1 MKMTKKLISGL
12 LAAVTAVSAMPALT
26 FSTAEAAASYP
37 VQKFQLAIYNTNR
50 NVNSEDSSVKSEKQ
64 NGTAAEDWTLN
75 YISAGVYEIV
85 NSANGQILTANG
97 NSAGLAA
104 DKDGSNQ
111 RWKIEGVEKDFD
123 GYYLYYKVTSNADGK
138 ALTFDPDTNSFS
150 LESYSGAGYQKYKLN
165 LDGLEGFAANCK
177 VDKGEKAG
185 TIGGLLGPTVFVS
198 TADDLEKQLNSVGA
212 QTIVVTANIDM
223 QKKSHTRIRDNKTLV
238 GSFGAN
244 TIYDSQFRTNDVW
257 GTEGDNPSDNIV
269 FRNLDMQAKNVKDR
283 ILINIWSSRQIWID
297 HLNFN
302 STLSFDKSGNGLD
315 EVGKFIWLNTP
326 YESYKD
332 AKDMWR
338 SPDYMTISYC
348 KFTNRYWTVAYGT
361 QNGEITRDRTTL
373 LYNWWNG
380 NIRRCPQIGNGSA
393 HVYNNYYNGQS
404 GGNNKYTSQIIGG
417 DNSDI
422 VSENNRFDGITQNNA
437 YAVGDY
443 YRDSNSYLSTSIGG
457 TPSKV
462 NLTVSKKSTWYP
474 NKTNYGYSLLD
485 AYNTSNTDAK
495 TFCQKYAGC
504 FKSDSGIKYIG
515 DKDFASWVKTKYDS
529 PFLKDIEVSDGKPG
543 AVLNTALTYEFKN
556 VGSGYYLE
564 VADSKAENGANVQ
577 QGDTG
582 ASKWTVADAGKG
594 YYKVYSEVGDGKTF
608 LLDLDY
614 GKTDNGTNIGIW
626 GDTNSDAQL
635 FKFVDNGDGTY
646 AIVTKATK
654 DKSGIGIAAGST
666 ENGANAVQW
675 SLDGSDN
682 QKWVLEA
689 SVNGGELIQ
698 NIRVSD
704 VANAD
709 AWKFDSSLAKG
720 DLVFGDREVT
730 YATVPEA
737 LLGAETILTACD
749 SKNTTTDLASF
760 VAGKDMTVYIA
771 MDNRVTEFAAWMDDY
786 TKTDMTVS
794 NNNDVVFDVYS
805 REVKAGE
812 TVVLGT
818 NNQNY
823 KCVNYTVFAKE
834 KAVTATTTTTTTTT
848 TTSTTTETEPET
860 TTITTTTT
868 TESQPEDTTTTTISI
883 TTTTTTTET
892 EPETTTTTTTTT
904 DIQTETTTSTTST
917 TTTASTT
924 TTTVST
930 EEPVLVERVGDAN
943 MDGKLSM
950 VDLVHMNKYVAG
962 LVSFNDNQK
971 LNADCYKDGAVNGS
985 DATALLRFLLQVIDT
1000 LPVIPE

>member
-1 MKMTKKLISGL
+1 MKKTVKLVSGL
-12 LAAVTAVSAMPALT
+12 CAVVTAVSAMPHLT
-26 FSTAEAAASYP
+26 FSTVEAAASYP
-37 VQKFQLAIYNTNR
+37 IQKFQLAIYNTNR
-50 NVNSEDSSVKSEKQ
+50 NVNSEDSWIKSEKQ
-64 NGTAAEDWTLN
+64 NGTSAEDWSLN
-75 YISAGVYEIV
+75 YVSEGVYEIV
-85 NSANGQILTANG
+85 NSANGQILTAN
-97 NSAGLAA
+97 NDSVRLAA
-104 DKDGSNQ
+104 DTDGANQ

-123 GYYLYYKVTSNADGK
+123 GYYLYYKVTSNADDK

-165 LDGLEGFAANCK
+165 LDGLEGFAANCT
-177 VDKGEKAG
+177 VDNGEKAG

-198 TADDLEKQLNSVGA
+198 TADDLEKQLNSVDA
-212 QTIVVTANIDM
+212 QTIVVTADIDM
-223 QKKSHTRIRDNKTLV
+223 QNKSHTRIRDNKTLV
-238 GSFGAN
+238 GSYDAN

-257 GTEGDNPSDNIV
+257 GTEGDEPSDNIV
-269 FRNLDMQAKNVKDR
+269 FRNLDMQAKNVKNR

-297 HLNFN
+297 HINFN
-302 STLSFDKSGNGLD
+302 STLSYDKSGNGQD

-326 YESYKD
+326 YDSYRD
-332 AKDMWR
+332 AKDMDR

-404 GGNNKYTSQIIGG
+404 DGNNQYTSQIIGG
-417 DNSDI
+417 DGSNV
-422 VSENNRFDGITQNNA
+422 VSESNRFDGVTQSQA
-437 YAVGDY
+437 FCGGSADP
-443 YRDSNSYLSTSIGG
+443 YRDTNSYLSTSIGG

-462 NLTVSKKSTWYP
+462 SLSVKTESTWYP
-474 NKTNYGYSLLD
+474 NESNYGYSLLD

-504 FKSDSGIKYIG
+504 FKSESELKYIG
-515 DKDFASWVKTKYDS
+515 DDDFKSWVKTKYDA

-543 AVLNTALTYEFKN
+543 AEMNTALTYEFRN
-556 VGSGYYLE
+556 FGSGYYLE

-582 ASKWTVADAGKG
+582 ASKWTLADAGND
-594 YYKVYSEVGDGKTF
+594 YYKIYSVLGDGKTF

-626 GDTNSDAQL
+626 GDTSSDAQL

-654 DKSGIGIAAGST
+654 DKSGVGIHSGSK
-666 ENGANAVQW
+666 ESGANAIQW

-689 SVNGGELIQ
+689 SVNGGELIKD
-698 NIRVSD
+698 IRVFD

-709 AWKFDSSLAKG
+709 GWKFDSSLAAG
-720 DLVFGDREVT
+720 DLVFGDRNVT
-730 YATVPEA
+730 YAVVPEA
-737 LLGAETILTACD
+737 LRGAETILTACD
-749 SKNTTTDLASF
+749 SKNTATDLATF

-771 MDNRVTEFAAWMDDY
+771 VDNRVTNTSAWLNDY

-794 NNNDVVFDVYS
+794 NNNDVVFDIYS
-805 REVKAGE
+805 REVNCGE
-812 TVVLGT
+812 TVLLGT
-818 NNQNY
+818 NNQSAG
-823 KCVNYTVFAKE
+823 CVNYTVFAKE
-834 KAVTATTTTTTTTT
+834 KAAEITTTTTTTITTVTTTTETALETTEATTTATTTTTTT
-848 TTSTTTETEPET
+848 
-860 TTITTTTT
+860 
-868 TESQPEDTTTTTISI
+868 
-883 TTTTTTTET
+883 
-892 EPETTTTTTTTT
+892 
-904 DIQTETTTSTTST
+904 
-917 TTTASTT
+917 
-924 TTTVST
+924 VFT
-930 EEPVLVERVGDAN
+930 EEPVVTGCAGDAN
-943 MDGKLSM
+943 MDGKISM

-962 LVSFNDNQK
+962 LVGFNDSQK
-971 LNADCYKDGAVNGS
+971 FNADCYRDGAVNGS
-985 DATALLRFLLQVIDT
+985 DATALLRFLLQVIDM